1 MALKAKKTIK
11 IPNKVKHKIVANLG
25 VFSYKTRSFYKGS
38 DTAKVRQIWSK
49 EGCKHDGGIATI
61 GGAFCVA
68 MTSTFGAVGDL
79 CEVVL
84 EKKKKSSFWVVI
96 CDDKNQSEAKCNKW
110 GHIMTKDGAVDILEW
125 YGDFSG
131 KTLSAKQNQLYK
143 TLKNKGFLGEKIN
156 KIINYGA
163 YKSGTNVG
171 GRASED
177 GVLFG
182 WPAPGYSSITSDWGW
197 RVIWGKKQW
206 HQGIDIGQ
214 PSGKKVAAAADGR
227 VVSYASEGGRGNTMV
242 LSHGGGYYTR
252 YQHLSSN
259 VSHVGDDVKRGDKIA
274 LSGTTGD
281 ITGAHL
287 HFEVLIGGK
296 YSMTDGKH
304 DDVNPEKYVKYD
316 KLVLAPLKGDPNW
329 DGVGSTYDDDSEAEG
344 GGTIDM
350 RQRIAQL
357 YSSDNYEFIFN
368 GKEENKKSPTQKL
381 RESLEK
387 SYKNIKENYEKNTTD
402 HKKAFQ
408 DFLTKILAAI
418 ADALDSTSREIK
430 VLEQHTERKKNSFFN
445 ITKYL
450 VEAPYIELN
459 IGGYKIGGYKGSL
472 DLYPNYITGMSIDKT
487 SGELNEY
494 TIHLVHQVRVGDDPN
509 ALDKVFSKNQF
520 NKITIKYG
528 DSTSGATFKDTNA
541 IINNVSMNRDYASAK
556 IMYTINATSAGHFV
570 TAHSMNFEAL
580 DGKPSDRI
588 RKLLY
593 NSSISSELLE
603 AFPAMKSKTIASK
616 LIPSNDAPIHMDK
629 VTNTD
634 PITYINYLVS
644 CMSNASEKNKT
655 IKNSVYFIYY
665 TDDAK
670 KGAGFEIREVKKG
683 SISNN
688 YNAVYEVNVGYP
700 NENNIFGFQLTNN
713 QNWSI
718 MYDSHMSKAQDEYY
732 YTIEGSGNIKKIYSP
747 ALSQSSDEMQ
757 EVDKNWWTF
766 MTQFPVT
773 ATLTMR
779 GLLRPAFLTNYIKIN
794 TVFYGQKHISS
805 GLYTILEQKD
815 TLDGNG
821 FRTNF
826 SLIRVGDE

>member
-1 MALKAKKTIK
+1 MSNKSFVKKVAPMFQKYGFKKGFKIVSFAIAQACLESGYGTSSAAKNKNNILGIGPGRTFKTIDACVAAYYTSTRLGKSKKAKKAKSLDDYFDAFVASGYLEGDQNEYYKNIK
-11 IPNKVKHKIVANLG
+11 SIIK
-25 VFSYKTRSFYKGS
+25 SYDLTKYDKG
-38 DTAKVRQIWSK
+38 
-49 EGCKHDGGIATI
+49 G
-61 GGAFCVA
+61 
-68 MTSTFGAVGDL
+68 
-79 CEVVL
+79 
-84 EKKKKSSFWVVI
+84 
-96 CDDKNQSEAKCNKW
+96 
-110 GHIMTKDGAVDILEW
+110 
-125 YGDFSG
+125 
-131 KTLSAKQNQLYK
+131 SAGQAPA
-143 TLKNKGFLGEKIN
+143 E
-156 KIINYGA
+156 
-163 YKSGTNVG
+163 
-171 GRASED
+171 

-182 WPAPGYSSITSDWGW
+182 WPVPSSSNISSPWGP
-197 RVIWGKKQW
+197 RGGAW
-206 HQGIDIGQ
+206 HQGIDIAA
-214 PSGKKVAAAADGR
+214 PSGNKVVAAADGR
-227 VVSYASEGGRGNTMV
+227 VIESNYNSARGYQIV
-242 LSHGGGYYTR
+242 ISHGGGYYTR
-252 YQHLSSN
+252 YQHHTKN
-259 VSHVGDDVKRGDKIA
+259 IAKVGDEVKRKDKIA
-274 LSGTTGD
+274 TVGSTGFS
-281 ITGAHL
+281 TGPHL
-287 HFEVLIGGK
+287 HFEVMIGGT
-296 YSMTDGKH
+296 YTNIDRQH
-304 DDVNPEKYVKYD
+304 DDVNPKTYVKYG
-316 KLVLAPLKGDPNW
+316 KTVLAPLKGDRNW
-329 DGVGSTYDDDSEAEG
+329 DSAGSTYDDDGDSP

-357 YSSDNYEFIFN
+357 YSSDNYEFIFT

-387 SYKNIKENYEKNTTD
+387 NYKEIKENHEKNTTD
-402 HKKAFQ
+402 SKNAFH
-408 DFLTKILAAI
+408 DFLSKILAAI
-418 ADALDSTSREIK
+418 ADALANMSREIK
-430 VLEQHTERKKNSFFN
+430 VLEQHTERKRNSFFN

-603 AFPAMKSKTIASK
+603 AFPAMKSKTMASK

-644 CMSNASEKNKT
+644 CMSNANEKNKT

-683 SISNN
+683 SVSNN

-700 NENNIFGFQLTNN
+700 DENNIFGFQLTNN

-747 ALSQSSDEMQ
+747 ALSQSTEEMQ

-826 SLIRVGDE
+826 SLLRVGDK